1 MSPVAQDRH
10 IPVLLDEVLAGLAVK
25 EGETHVDG
33 TFGAGGYTRAI
44 LGAGAGK
51 VLAFD
56 RDPDAIAEGRALE
69 AESGGRLILV
79 SERFSRMAEALDERG
94 IGAVDGVTLD
104 IGVSS
109 MQLDRADR
117 GFSFQADGPL
127 DMRMEREGESA
138 ADFVN
143 NADEAEIADVLHE
156 LGEEPR
162 ARRVARAIVAARPIT
177 RTGELADVVRR
188 SLGYRAHDKKD
199 PATRTLQ
206 AIRIHLNRE
215 IEELEEGLAAAEQV
229 LRPGGAAGGGFVP
242 LARGPYR
249 ETVPEGAERSHPV
262 RFAPSAR
269 SRRGPG
275 SKLRGGR
282 QAGTRGRG
290 RTRAQSPV
298 ALGHAARRAPHI
310 CFSLVSCCR
319 ERSFVMI
326 ATRFRSVGWVAGV
339 AVAALG
345 CYLVSQ
351 RVATER
357 ATVAKVERQILA
369 AKQDIRQLQTE
380 IGTRGRMGQ
389 LEIWNGQVLA
399 LSAPKAGQFLES
411 EVRLASLNQAPL
423 PLDKAIVESHGAV
436 RQASFE
442 ATAKPEVPA
451 AVSEQ
456 PMLRQATF
464 VKPKGEG
471 MGIAP
476 TKVALLPDDL
486 LGDIGKMAANESGS
500 KKSRQ

>member
-1 MSPVAQDRH
+1 
-10 IPVLLDEVLAGLAVK
+10 
-25 EGETHVDG
+25 
-33 TFGAGGYTRAI
+33 
-44 LGAGAGK
+44 
-51 VLAFD
+51 
-56 RDPDAIAEGRALE
+56 
-69 AESGGRLILV
+69 
-79 SERFSRMAEALDERG
+79 
-94 IGAVDGVTLD
+94 
-104 IGVSS
+104 
-109 MQLDRADR
+109 
-117 GFSFQADGPL
+117 
-127 DMRMEREGESA
+127 
-138 ADFVN
+138 
-143 NADEAEIADVLHE
+143 
-156 LGEEPR
+156 
-162 ARRVARAIVAARPIT
+162 
-177 RTGELADVVRR
+177 
-188 SLGYRAHDKKD
+188 
-199 PATRTLQ
+199 
-206 AIRIHLNRE
+206 
-215 IEELEEGLAAAEQV
+215 
-229 LRPGGAAGGGFVP
+229 
-242 LARGPYR
+242 
-249 ETVPEGAERSHPV
+249 
-262 RFAPSAR
+262 
-269 SRRGPG
+269 
-275 SKLRGGR
+275 
-282 QAGTRGRG
+282 
-290 RTRAQSPV
+290 
-298 ALGHAARRAPHI
+298 
-310 CFSLVSCCR
+310 
-319 ERSFVMI
+319 MI

-436 RQASFE
+436 RQASFD